1 MLKSVWM
8 VVILLIMLIFM
19 NRDYTDI
26 SATKA
31 KEEQDMRLNIALVNE
46 DNGVNKNNID
56 YNLGADYV
64 KKIEKDATYNWFTVS
79 RGIAENGLK
88 TGTYN
93 LLVTIPSNFS
103 SKLLE
108 LDSEA
113 PEKVQVNYKINANGN
128 ATLENESRS
137 VGRKIVNDLNQQLVD
152 LYVVSIIDNLY
163 TAQKNIE
170 KVYTNQTTSVD
181 KFQDILYQPTI
192 NFKDYLPGI
201 TSQSQSALQAND
213 LLTNTLV
220 NFTKNPESLISS
232 HQDFSTLLEELL
244 KQRADGKL
252 SYEDFVKTLN
262 SMDESLLNSETST
275 LYSTLEDLN
284 QALQND
290 FNASDGGNG
299 RYMEQMKELNDQLL
313 ASKEDVDKQIVELE
327 KIEEKYFD
335 TYSKDF
341 FKQFGVNDPDD
352 ASKITFGHVL
362 KKMNYSSSTNLET
375 FNEDYLTT
383 TQSRLDS
390 LPYKIDTNNIN
401 EMNEIFQYMDV
412 PYNDNEPFKTISR
425 QTDKIKTQVDD
436 INKSIEEA
444 NSKIE
449 ENNTRNNDDAHK
461 IELLVWNTDPDF
473 VKENSSHYTSLKN
486 AYNTLKNTKKDL
498 LDTTKYNN
506 RKSFQIKTNNF
517 DGGKFRIS
525 NINALNNS
533 GITKISFDRD
543 GNNPVLN
550 QEYNIDQK
558 VDRITIYYSFS
569 DTYDEYSTYA
579 PSFDILLKKEAGSV
593 KSAAVPTTTVTNK
606 PVFSSLTTDTQN
618 DSEETTPEKNTAEDL
633 EQSAESDTESTEQ
646 TTQPEVKQVQPV
658 PNQPDSRAT
667 TLYVAEWS
675 QTTDTALFLD
685 KTYQQAKRT
694 YSEEVGKVLEL
705 YNSVQ
710 DDITNFNQYPFDVF
724 NNLLDMNMTE
734 MFKQVLNGTFSTGH
748 YQDQHKKLESL
759 QQQATEIDRQSEK
772 MGERL
777 QEIQGNTMA
786 LNANVQGHL
795 AQISNWQQAM
805 SELTASNTKVES
817 DNTTTDTE
825 IAAIS
830 STLEALKKQAEMVKE
845 ASDMNVKEAESVK
858 SVFTS
863 FDKNVQNAQKNGEDL
878 SANADV
884 IMDNLNKE
892 LANNNDFVSSFIKV
906 LNNAHKDGV
915 PNNTL
920 LQFIA
925 NPVNGKAEATIKT
938 TEINEPFTWILIMY
952 TLSLFIA
959 YLFATQP
966 VARKVKDKFKR
977 EKVWLKD
984 NMLETLLLSLSA
996 IGIGLILSLLSI
1008 SELGIVKESQIVWG
1022 MMIVL
1027 FMLIFS
1033 LLNHYAL
1040 KQFHIAGFALS
1051 LFLFI
1056 SYVFITNAIG
1066 KTKGNNPMVDL
1077 IRSINPLSI
1086 GENNLAD
1093 ILAHNA
1099 LNIVH
1104 IILYL
1109 LAIVALIV
1117 FNIFIWKPR
1126 RKAKEVVAK

>member
-1 MLKSVWM
+1 MNSKKLYYMLKSVWM

-19 NRDYTDI
+19 NRDFTDI
-26 SATKA
+26 SANKA

-88 TGTYN
+88 SGTYN

-152 LYVVSIIDNLY
+152 LYVVSIVDNLY
-163 TAQKNIE
+163 TAQQNIE
-170 KVYTNQTTSVD
+170 KVYTNQTDSVS

-192 NFKDYLPGI
+192 NFKEYLPGI

-213 LLTNTLV
+213 LLTTTLID
-220 NFTKNPESLISS
+220 FIKNPESLVSS
-232 HQDFSTLLEELL
+232 HQDFSTLLEQLL

-252 SYEDFVKTLN
+252 SYEEFVKILT
-262 SMDESLLNSETST
+262 SMDDSVLSSETSK
-275 LYSTLEDLN
+275 LYSTLESLN
-284 QALQND
+284 QSLQDDFIASND
-290 FNASDGGNG
+290 GNG
-299 RYMEQMKELNDQLL
+299 RYIEQMNALNEQLL
-313 ASKEDVDKQIVELE
+313 ASKADVEKQIEDLE
-327 KIEEKYFD
+327 GIEDKYFD
-335 TYSKDF
+335 TYSEAF
-341 FKQFGVNDPDD
+341 FKQFRTTDPE
-352 ASKITFGHVL
+352 KVTFKDVL
-362 KKMNYSSSTNLET
+362 KKMDYDYGQISDVSKFNDNYLQKMQ
-375 FNEDYLTT
+375 D
-383 TQSRLDS
+383 RLDS
-390 LPYKIDTNNIN
+390 LPFKQDTRDINQFNEVFLYGHLPYTDGPAIDDIRSSIYGNYGMLTTIDKINQKIRETNEKYPDNPAISELEWKVDSDTIGNSQYHKDLRRAYDNLVAARENAISKSQTFTIN
-401 EMNEIFQYMDV
+401 TENFRENGTITFGELPAGIETITYGYPETAVVPGDPITITSTNMRFTYTFKTDFEETEGAPKIPISVKKVLIPDENGNAPVTKSLPAVDV
-412 PYNDNEPFKTISR
+412 TANEPVT
-425 QTDKIKTQVDD
+425 T
-436 INKSIEEA
+436 E
-444 NSKIE
+444 SKE
-449 ENNTRNNDDAHK
+449 
-461 IELLVWNTDPDF
+461 
-473 VKENSSHYTSLKN
+473 
-486 AYNTLKNTKKDL
+486 
-498 LDTTKYNN
+498 DTTTE
-506 RKSFQIKTNNF
+506 ST
-517 DGGKFRIS
+517 
-525 NINALNNS
+525 S
-533 GITKISFDRD
+533 G
-543 GNNPVLN
+543 
-550 QEYNIDQK
+550 
-558 VDRITIYYSFS
+558 
-569 DTYDEYSTYA
+569 
-579 PSFDILLKKEAGSV
+579 
-593 KSAAVPTTTVTNK
+593 
-606 PVFSSLTTDTQN
+606 
-618 DSEETTPEKNTAEDL
+618 EETTQSTQKMEESPVPETPKTETYVSRAEPGEYIVTWEQTADL
-633 EQSAESDTESTEQ
+633 SAFLTLGYQRANKEYAQQLGKTIELYETVSTELK
-646 TTQPEVKQVQPV
+646 E
-658 PNQPDSRAT
+658 
-667 TLYVAEWS
+667 
-675 QTTDTALFLD
+675 FD
-685 KTYQQAKRT
+685 K
-694 YSEEVGKVLEL
+694 
-705 YNSVQ
+705 
-710 DDITNFNQYPFDVF
+710 YPFDVF

-734 MFKQVLNGTFSTGH
+734 MFKQVLNGTFATGH
-748 YQDQHKKLESL
+748 YKDQHEKLESL
-759 QQQATEIDRQSEK
+759 KRQASDIDRQSERI
-772 MGERL
+772 GEKL
-777 QEIQGNTMA
+777 QDIQGNTMN
-786 LNANVQGHL
+786 LNENVKAHL
-795 AQISNWQQAM
+795 EQIADWQKNM
-805 SELTASNTKVES
+805 TEITTSETKVAS
-817 DNTTTDTE
+817 DNTATDTE
-825 IAAIS
+825 IS
-830 STLEALKKQAEMVKE
+830 SIDSMLESIKKQAEMVKE

-863 FDKNVQNAQKNGEDL
+863 FDKDVQTAQKNGEDL

-892 LANNNDFVSSFIKV
+892 LANNNDFVSAFIKV

-925 NPVNGKAEATIKT
+925 NPVNGKSEATIKT
-938 TEINEPFTWILIMY
+938 TEVNEPFTWILIMY

-966 VARKVKDKFKR
+966 VTRKVKNKFKK
-977 EKVWLKD
+977 EKLWLKD
-984 NMLETLLLSLSA
+984 NMLETLLISLSA
-996 IGIGLILSLLSI
+996 IGIGLILSMLSI

-1056 SYVFITNAIG
+1056 SYVFVTNAIG

-1093 ILAHNA
+1093 ILANNA
-1099 LNIVH
+1099 LNIVQ

-1109 LAIVALIV
+1109 LAIAALIV

-1126 RKAKEVVAK
+1126 RKAKEVVSK

>member
-1 MLKSVWM
+1 MNSKKLYYMLKSVWM

-19 NRDYTDI
+19 NRDFTDI
-26 SATKA
+26 SANKA
-31 KEEQDMRLNIALVNE
+31 KEDQDMRLNIALVNE
-46 DNGVNKNNID
+46 DNGINKNNID

-163 TAQKNIE
+163 TAQQNIE
-170 KVYTNQTTSVD
+170 KVYTNQTDSVG

-213 LLTNTLV
+213 LLTNTLTE
-220 NFTKNPESLISS
+220 FIKNPESLVSS
-232 HQDFSTLLEELL
+232 HQDFSTLLEQLL
-244 KQRADGKL
+244 QQRADGKL
-252 SYEDFVKTLN
+252 TYEEFVKILT
-262 SMDESLLNSETST
+262 SMDDSVLSSETNK
-275 LYSTLEDLN
+275 LYSTLESLN
-284 QALQND
+284 QSLQDD
-290 FNASDGGNG
+290 FIASDDGNG
-299 RYMEQMKELNDQLL
+299 RYIEQMNALNEQLL
-313 ASKEDVDKQIVELE
+313 ASKADVEKQIDELTAIQNE
-327 KIEEKYFD
+327 YFD
-335 TYSKDF
+335 TYSEEF
-341 FKQFGVNDPDD
+341 FNQFRVTTPDEV
-352 ASKITFGHVL
+352 TFRDVL
-362 KKMNYSSSTNLET
+362 KKMDYDSGQLSDVTKFNDNYLLKMQE
-375 FNEDYLTT
+375 
-383 TQSRLDS
+383 RLDS
-390 LPYKIDTNNIN
+390 LPFKQDTRDINQFNEVFLYGHFPYTENPAIDDIRTSMYGNSGMLATIEKINQKIRDTNDK
-401 EMNEIFQYMDV
+401 Y
-412 PYNDNEPFKTISR
+412 PDNP
-425 QTDKIKTQVDD
+425 
-436 INKSIEEA
+436 
-444 NSKIE
+444 KIE
-449 ENNTRNNDDAHK
+449 ELEWKVDSETVSKSQYHEKLRTTYDNLIKERDTAITKSRSFRIQTENYKTDGK
-461 IELLVWNTDPDF
+461 IIFGEIPS
-473 VKENSSHYTSLKN
+473 EIASL
-486 AYNTLKNTKKDL
+486 T
-498 LDTTKYNN
+498 YNN
-506 RKSFQIKTNNF
+506 GTDQVDPAGEEIPITSSYMDFKYTFADNFEETN
-517 DGGKFRIS
+517 GAPTIPIS
-525 NINALNNS
+525 VVKVLHPDN
-533 GITKISFDRD
+533 D
-543 GNNPVLN
+543 GNAQVTRALPT
-550 QEYNIDQK
+550 
-558 VDRITIYYSFS
+558 VD
-569 DTYDEYSTYA
+569 
-579 PSFDILLKKEAGSV
+579 V
-593 KSAAVPTTTVTNK
+593 
-606 PVFSSLTTDTQN
+606 TTD
-618 DSEETTPEKNTAEDL
+618 ETEPESQENQT
-633 EQSAESDTESTEQ
+633 TESTSTEETSQSAQSTEAVTPKDTPQVDTYTARAVKGTYVVTWEQ
-646 TTQPEVKQVQPV
+646 TTDLSAFLT
-658 PNQPDSRAT
+658 PNYQRAQRK
-667 TLYVAEWS
+667 YAE
-675 QTTDTALFLD
+675 QLG
-685 KTYQQAKRT
+685 KTI
-694 YSEEVGKVLEL
+694 EL
-705 YNSVQ
+705 YQTVNAELK
-710 DDITNFNQYPFDVF
+710 DFDKYPFDVF

-734 MFKQVLNGTFSTGH
+734 MFKQVLNGTFATGH
-748 YQDQHKKLESL
+748 YKDQYAKLETL
-759 QQQATEIDRQSEK
+759 RRQADDIDRQSGRIGEK
-772 MGERL
+772 L
-777 QEIQGNTMA
+777 QDIQGNTMS
-786 LNANVQGHL
+786 LNENVQNHL
-795 AQISNWQQAM
+795 AQIADWQKNM
-805 SELTASNTKVES
+805 SEATASNLKVEA
-817 DNTTTDTE
+817 DNAATDTE
-825 IAAIS
+825 ISAIDS
-830 STLEALKKQAEMVKE
+830 MLKTIKQQAEMLKE

-863 FDKNVQNAQKNGEDL
+863 FDKEVQTAQKNGEDL

-892 LANNNDFVSSFIKV
+892 LANNNDFVSAFIKV

-938 TEINEPFTWILIMY
+938 TEVNEPFTWILIMY

-966 VARKVKDKFKR
+966 VARKVKNKFKR
-977 EKVWLKD
+977 EKLWLKD
-984 NMLETLLLSLSA
+984 NMLETMLLSLSA

-1056 SYVFITNAIG
+1056 SYVFVTNAIG

-1093 ILAHNA
+1093 ILANNA
-1099 LNIVH
+1099 LNIIQ

-1109 LAIVALIV
+1109 LAIAALIV

-1126 RKAKEVVAK
+1126 RKAKEVASK